1 MGKFENDREGWLR
14 YWDNDERGGESS
26 EYREGQS
33 SRRREGGRTGTWR
46 GSVVWSTGGFRRG
59 VWCES

>member
-1 MGKFENDREGWLR
+1 MGKFQNDREGSLK

-33 SRRREGGRTGTWR
+33 SRRREGSRVRIWQE
-46 GSVVWSTGGFRRG
+46 SVVWSSGGFRRG
-59 VWCES
+59 V